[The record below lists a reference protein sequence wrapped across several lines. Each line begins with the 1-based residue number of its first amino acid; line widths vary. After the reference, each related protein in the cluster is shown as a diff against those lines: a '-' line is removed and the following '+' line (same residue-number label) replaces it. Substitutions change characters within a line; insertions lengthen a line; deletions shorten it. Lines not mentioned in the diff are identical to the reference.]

1 MFVSIK
7 STGALQLALGMGR
20 EDRDSCAHGLHQAR
34 LFLRLVPAPCRWN
47 EVPDL
52 ADPINA
58 AHHRDIL
65 SISAEDPMQ
74 LVPGGVPCIRVR
86 RITHSV
92 SVCRSALGLQS
103 MSCCLATI

>member
-1 MFVSIK
+1 MR
-7 STGALQLALGMGR
+7 MGCIRQANR
-20 EDRDSCAHGLHQAR
+20 EVGPC
-34 LFLRLVPAPCRWN
+34 PCRWN
-47 EVPDL
+47 EAPDL

-92 SVCRSALGLQS
+92 SVCKSALGLQS
-103 MSCCLATI
+103 MSYCLAHISAHLYWTRRPCKRITVPHL